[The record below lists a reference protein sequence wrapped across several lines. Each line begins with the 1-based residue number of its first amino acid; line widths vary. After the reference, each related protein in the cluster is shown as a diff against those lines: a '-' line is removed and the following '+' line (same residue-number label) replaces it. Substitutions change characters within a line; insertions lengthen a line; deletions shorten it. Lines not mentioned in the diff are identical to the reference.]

1 MRIGLV
7 VDSACDLPPEYIRAN
22 EIGVLP
28 ITIHLEGK
36 DLVDRRDPAATL
48 EFYRN
53 HMSAAADAS
62 TSAFEPEQI
71 KEFFLSELVSTYDF
85 VVCLTIASSRS
96 PIYENAV
103 KASFAILSEY
113 KPVRS
118 ANGVSGPFSLRVVDS
133 QNLFA
138 GQAISAVETVRMIR
152 DGVSNPNKI
161 RERLDQLI
169 QNTYGYMIPRDLN
182 HLRKRAQKRGDR
194 SIGFVGAMLGTALDI
209 KPLLRAYRNDTG
221 PAAKLRHF
229 DDAAQK
235 AFGYVGRRVEAGLMT
250 PTVALSYGG
259 ELAEM
264 RKLPGY
270 AELRNLCHR
279 RGVEVFESIMSV
291 TGGANVGEGALAFAF
306 AAQDHELDL

>member
-7 VDSACDLPPEYIRAN
+7 VDSACDLPRDYIEQHR
-22 EIGVLP
+22 IGILP
-28 ITIHLEGK
+28 ITIHLEGR
-36 DLVDRRDPAATL
+36 DFVDRREPEATL
-48 EFYRN
+48 DFYRN
-53 HMSAAADAS
+53 HMSAAADAG
-62 TSAFEPEQI
+62 TSAFSPEQI
-71 KEFFLSELVSTYDF
+71 KEFFLNDLVTQYDF

-118 ANGVSGPFSLRVVDS
+118 AAGVAGPFSLRVIDS

-138 GQAISAVETVRMIR
+138 GQAITAVETVRMIQ
-152 DGVSNPNKI
+152 DGVGNPNKI

-194 SIGFVGAMLGTALDI
+194 SIGLVGAMLGTALDI
-209 KPLLRAYRNDTG
+209 KPLLRAYRNETG
-221 PAAKLRHF
+221 PVAKLRHF

-235 AFGYVGRRVEAGLMT
+235 AFGYIEKRVTAGLMT
-250 PTVALSYGG
+250 PTVSLCYGG
-259 ELAEM
+259 DLADM

-270 AELRNLCHR
+270 DELIRTCR
-279 RGVEVFESIMSV
+279 RKNVEVFESIMSI

-306 AAQDHELDL
+306 AAEPHEVEL